1 MCGAYLFSFCYW
13 FLMWV
18 HCSRR
23 TPLSVWFMAQNVLS
37 WTRLGVKLP
46 SVLATLPWPH
56 RLLSTSVGWMEDWR
70 WEHLERLYSFP
81 LNGGGNPDCLPGF
94 LLTTPVV
101 VVMGVKRDAH
111 YCQEKVQASTW
122 PLQGD
127 PTGMKY
133 WIPALLAFSI
143 SRGGERSTPRSLVQV
158 EV

>member
-1 MCGAYLFSFCYW
+1 MRGAYLFSFCYW

-37 WTRLGVKLP
+37 WTRMGVKLP
-46 SVLATLPWPH
+46 RVLTTLPWPH
-56 RLLSTSVGWMEDWR
+56 HLLSTSVGWMEGWR
-70 WEHLERLYSFP
+70 WEDLERLYSFP
-81 LNGGGNPDCLPGF
+81 LNGGGKSWLSTRFPLNHPSGSGDG
-94 LLTTPVV
+94 
-101 VVMGVKRDAH
+101 GKRDAH

-127 PTGMKY
+127 STGMKY
-133 WIPALLAFSI
+133 WIPALLAYSI
-143 SRGGERSTPRSLVQV
+143 SLGGERGTTHALVRV